1 MAFSVQEVFSLETYG
16 RTSWSSVVA
25 AAVGGFY
32 FQSLSFSFVCLFVC
46 FFSRVIGASTP
57 ASSLKMTRV
66 RNKGEDADE
75 NLWRLFKDSQWKQF
89 IPSLSESGICVITL
103 PASRGR
109 QKLNMVGLKI

>member
-32 FQSLSFSFVCLFVC
+32 FQSPSFSFVCLV

-66 RNKGEDADE
+66 RNKGEDADK
-75 NLWRLFKDSQWKQF
+75 NL
-89 IPSLSESGICVITL
+89 
-103 PASRGR
+103 
-109 QKLNMVGLKI
+109 